1 MNAFVCN
8 KPLRNIKLNVR
19 YVFVKVCGFI
29 VSFISYYTYF
39 YTFTELI
46 LSKNIYVLLL
56 ILPMS
61 KSLEMFSDF

>member
-1 MNAFVCN
+1 MNAFVCY

-29 VSFISYYTYF
+29 VSFITYNTYF
-39 YTFTELI
+39 YTFNELI
-46 LSKNIYVLLL
+46 LSKNICFT

>member
-29 VSFISYYTYF
+29 VSFISYNTYF
-39 YTFTELI
+39 YTFNELI
-46 LSKNIYVLLL
+46 LSKNIYVLLYYL
-56 ILPMS
+56 
-61 KSLEMFSDF
+61 

>member
-29 VSFISYYTYF
+29 VSFINYNTYF
-39 YTFTELI
+39 YTFNELI
-46 LSKNIYVLLL
+46 LSKNIYVLLYYL
-56 ILPMS
+56 
-61 KSLEMFSDF
+61 

>member
-29 VSFISYYTYF
+29 VSYISYNTYFF
-39 YTFTELI
+39 YTFNELI
-46 LSKNIYVLLL
+46 LSKNIYVLLYYL
-56 ILPMS
+56 
-61 KSLEMFSDF
+61 

>member
-29 VSFISYYTYF
+29 VSFISYNTYF
-39 YTFTELI
+39 YTFNELI
-46 LSKNIYVLLL
+46 LCKKHLCFT